1 MKVVVTGG
9 LGFLGRALGR
19 RLAASG
25 AEVVLVDRLPAAGV
39 VAVDVADAA
48 AVREVIGP
56 DVDVVF
62 HLASVVSGQGEIDFE
77 GAMRVNL
84 EGTRNV
90 LEASRLANTAP
101 RLVFAS
107 TLAVFGGPAMHD
119 TVGDETKHTPQTTY
133 GATKAACELLVNDAT
148 RKGFLDGR
156 TARLP
161 TVVIRPGSPNAAASG
176 FASAVFREPLAGVD
190 YALPVG
196 LDVRMPL
203 IGARTAVECL
213 IRLADA
219 DGNALGADRALNL
232 PSTSVTVAEMLESL
246 ARVGAGRPLGR
257 VTVEPDPVTE
267 AIVRTW
273 PRFTTFDRALALG
286 LPRDESLDDVVREYI
301 EDELT

>member
-1 MKVVVTGG
+1 MKAVITGG
-9 LGFLGRALGR
+9 LGFVGSALAR
-19 RLAASG
+19 RLDEIG
-25 AEVVLVDRLPAAGV
+25 AEVVLVDRLPADGV
-39 VAVDVADAA
+39 IAVDVGDAE

-56 DVDVVF
+56 GVDVVF
-62 HLASVVSGQGEIDFE
+62 HLASVVSGQGEIDFD

-90 LEASRLANTAP
+90 LEACRLANTTP

-107 TLAVFGGPAMHD
+107 TLAVFGGPAVHEV
-119 TVGDETKHTPQTTY
+119 VGDDTKHTPQTTY

-176 FASAVFREPLAGVD
+176 FASAVFREPLSGVD

-203 IGARTAVECL
+203 IGIRTAVECL
-213 IRLADA
+213 IRLAVA
-219 DGNALGADRALNL
+219 DSDALGPDRALNL
-232 PSTSVTVAEMLESL
+232 PAISVTVAEMVESL
-246 ARVGAGRPLGR
+246 ARVGDDRHLGR
-257 VTVEPDPVTE
+257 VTIEPDPVIQ

-273 PRFTTFDRALALG
+273 PTFTSFERALALG
-286 LPRDESLDDVVREYI
+286 LPRDESLDDVVRAYI
-301 EDELT
+301 EDEVS